1 MGRYRVEAAASLRI
15 AIPLEGKRQKAYEGK
30 AAETIRTLWRGKRG
44 GKCRGLPAKKK
55 MSEFYLSARRAA
67 RTMRFEVYITL
78 AKTCQNF
85 GSTPQRIWKVFP
97 KAQYALPPRDIRRNL
112 RIFKIFL
119 YFKFI
124 KFSDYPYRRPR
135 KKLISL
141 RKARLK
147 KTMDSKGGKKIAKNA
162 QTAFCPVHFFTA

>member
-1 MGRYRVEAAASLRI
+1 MPRI
-15 AIPLEGKRQKAYEGK
+15 AR
-30 AAETIRTLWRGKRG
+30 
-44 GKCRGLPAKKK
+44 KKK
-55 MSEFYLSARRAA
+55 MSEFYLSARCAA

-162 QTAFCPVHFFTA
+162 QTAFCPVHFFYRLKSFWTFLQILQKAPSGRAPRAQMRKPQNSA